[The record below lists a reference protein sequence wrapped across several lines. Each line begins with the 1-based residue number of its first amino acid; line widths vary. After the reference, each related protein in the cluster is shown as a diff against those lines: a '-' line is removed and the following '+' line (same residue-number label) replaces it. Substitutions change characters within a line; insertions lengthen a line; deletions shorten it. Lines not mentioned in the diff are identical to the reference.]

1 MSAPSLAHVVFS
13 RLHLKVSATFLGFL
27 LDSSVSWSFRVSI
40 LKQKWE
46 ENERMRVSKH
56 SNILLVLMV
65 ESQCQCFPVESHN
78 SKRMRF
84 QGELLRSFSVGIY
97 HEFNVSI
104 WFKRGVGKRNSGPLE
119 CSFPTD
125 WPRDSQHFVWPEE
138 RREERQQFKSFLSV
152 NLPSE
157 SHLQHFSMRGVRR
170 TRSSN
175 NPKRLTKTIIS
186 MK

>member
-40 LKQKWE
+40 LEQKW
-46 ENERMRVSKH
+46 VPAHIISH
-56 SNILLVLMV
+56 ILLGWMV
-65 ESQCQCFPVESHN
+65 ESQGSPAEYHN
-78 SKRMRF
+78 SKRNSL
-84 QGELLRSFSVGIY
+84 QGNYWENCLLKFTTKWMLELDLKVALAR
-97 HEFNVSI
+97 ETPDLLNVAFLLI
-104 WFKRGVGKRNSGPLE
+104 GPV
-119 CSFPTD
+119 T
-125 WPRDSQHFVWPEE
+125 PRTLFDL
-138 RREERQQFKSFLSV
+138 REERQQFKSFLSV

>member
-84 QGELLRSFSVGIY
+84 QGDCSDHFLLVFTTNSMWAFDLNVALARETPDLLNVAFLLIGPVTPRTLFDLRDNNSNHFSRQI
-97 HEFNVSI
+97 S
-104 WFKRGVGKRNSGPLE
+104 
-119 CSFPTD
+119 
-125 WPRDSQHFVWPEE
+125 VWD
-138 RREERQQFKSFLSV
+138 
-152 NLPSE
+152 
-157 SHLQHFSMRGVRR
+157 LQHFSIRGVRR

>member
-125 WPRDSQHFVWPEE
+125 WPRDSQNFVWPEE
-138 RREERQQFKSFLSV
+138 RRDNNS
-152 NLPSE
+152 N
-157 SHLQHFSMRGVRR
+157 HFSQ
-170 TRSSN
+170 
-175 NPKRLTKTIIS
+175 
-186 MK
+186 